1 MTAPGPTSSEPT
13 WLMPTPHGVLHGFAS
28 ATPDR
33 MQRALQLLLGAHGA
47 LSLQEWRQRVGGDAQ
62 RLLQDARDQQWVQL
76 LRRAVPGPEIRLDDF
91 AQHVIAPLSAERRAV
106 LASDSGFCLGH
117 AGLDQEQAET
127 LSVAAADFSGFAQ
140 RQSAR
145 GWHGAHR
152 YVAFYSEP
160 QLLLPDWSFVPFW
173 VDGAGYW
180 LVLGGEALLNN
191 LAMVELVWSIRLAA
205 ARFAPPA

>member
-1 MTAPGPTSSEPT
+1 MNDTDPT
-13 WLMPTPHGVLHGFAS
+13 WLMPTPHGVLHAFAS
-28 ATPDR
+28 AAPDR
-33 MQRALQLLLGAHGA
+33 LQRALQLLLSAHGA
-47 LSLQEWRQRVGGDAQ
+47 LSLAEWRLRVEGDA
-62 RLLQDARDQQWVQL
+62 ARMLHEARERQWVQL

-91 AQHVIAPLSAERRAV
+91 AQHVIAPLSAERRAA
-106 LASDSGFCLGH
+106 LASDGGFCLGH
-117 AGLDQEQAET
+117 VGLGRDEAET
-127 LSVAAADFSGFAQ
+127 LCVAAADFSGFAQ
-140 RQSAR
+140 RQAAR
-145 GWHGAHR
+145 GWPGAQR
-152 YVAFYSEP
+152 YVSFFSEP